1 MKRRAAEGVTENLAE
16 RDRRDSSRAASPL
29 MVALGAIT
37 INNSGK
43 TLEETADAIIAE
55 VEKKKAAR

>member
-1 MKRRAAEGVTENLAE
+1 MRPEPGPQLTLAE
-16 RDRRDSSRAASPL
+16 RDRRDSSRATSPL